1 MRSLTGGAGGDA
13 ASGRANSSWIAR
25 IAGRRSSETMVEQVE
40 KLYLGKLR
48 VQLTQNQMEKMEQA
62 DF

>member
-1 MRSLTGGAGGDA
+1 MQSLIGGAGGDA
-13 ASGRANSSWIAR
+13 ASGRANSTWVAR
-25 IAGRRSSETMVEQVE
+25 IAGRRSSETMVEQVK

-48 VQLTQNQMEKMEQA
+48 VQLTRNQMEKMEQA